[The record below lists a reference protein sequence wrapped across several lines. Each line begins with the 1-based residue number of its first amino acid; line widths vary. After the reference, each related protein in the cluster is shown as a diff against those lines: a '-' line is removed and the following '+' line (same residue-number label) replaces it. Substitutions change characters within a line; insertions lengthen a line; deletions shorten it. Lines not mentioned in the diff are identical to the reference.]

1 MVATIQDF
9 QSTQKNIL
17 QGIIQ
22 MVQWFQRRK
31 ITYLSSHKVLCKTM
45 SYGGVHLEF
54 LIHTKNMIKAMERL
68 FVYNLGLIKV
78 CTFEKNY
85 SFCSFREKLSIQA
98 QYAKILRW
106 PSWTSD

>member
-1 MVATIQDF
+1 MIKIHVSEKNYFISPRDLYQNIFFMVATIQDF

-85 SFCSFREKLSIQA
+85 
-98 QYAKILRW
+98 
-106 PSWTSD
+106 